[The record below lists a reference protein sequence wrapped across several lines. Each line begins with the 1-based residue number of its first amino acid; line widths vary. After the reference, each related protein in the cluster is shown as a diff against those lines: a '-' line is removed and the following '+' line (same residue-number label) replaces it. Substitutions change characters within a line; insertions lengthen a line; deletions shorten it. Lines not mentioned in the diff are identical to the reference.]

1 MLWTMVI
8 ALAVLQGLT
17 EFLPVS
23 SSGHLRLLEAV
34 FGVHEPQTLFD
45 IFLHV
50 GSLVAVFIVYR
61 AVFGRMIVAIGRAL
75 RRPAGVAEQLRADPD
90 LRLFVFACLA
100 TIPTA
105 VIALLLDDTFEAMAA
120 HVGVV
125 GGALIVNGF
134 ILLLLGSFNGG
145 RLAAFPEKRR
155 RPLAEIRLADALFI
169 GLAQGVGVI
178 RGISRSGSTITAAMA
193 TGLDRDAAATF
204 SFVLAVPA
212 ILGAL
217 VMKLR
222 GTALAS
228 DALAHAIV
236 GAVVAAVVGTAALLL
251 LLRLL
256 RGGRL
261 HHFAWYC
268 FALGVAAIAWEL
280 AS

>member
-1 MLWTMVI
+1 MLWIMVI
-8 ALAVLQGLT
+8 ALAILQGLT

-34 FGVHEPQTLFD
+34 FGIDEPQTLFD
-45 IFLHV
+45 VFLHV

-61 AVFGRMIVAIGRAL
+61 AVFGRMILAIGRAL
-75 RRPAGVAEQLRADPD
+75 RRPSGVAGQLRADPD
-90 LRLFVFACLA
+90 LRLFVFACLG
-100 TIPTA
+100 TVPTA
-105 VIALLLDDTFEAMAA
+105 IIALLLDDTFEAMAA

-125 GGALIVNGF
+125 GACLIVNGF
-134 ILLLLGSFNGG
+134 ILLLLGAFNGG
-145 RLAAFPEKRR
+145 RLRAFPEARR
-155 RPLAEIRLADALFI
+155 RPLAELRLGDALFI

-178 RGISRSGSTITAAMA
+178 RGISRSGTTITAAMA

-217 VMKLR
+217 VLKLR
-222 GTALAS
+222 GAALPP
-228 DALAHAIV
+228 DALAQALV
-236 GAVVAAVVGTAALLL
+236 GAAVAAVVGTAALLL

-256 RGGRL
+256 RHGRL

-268 FALGVAAIAWEL
+268 FALGAAAIAWEL

>member
-45 IFLHV
+45 IFL
-50 GSLVAVFIVYR
+50 
-61 AVFGRMIVAIGRAL
+61 
-75 RRPAGVAEQLRADPD
+75 
-90 LRLFVFACLA
+90 
-100 TIPTA
+100 
-105 VIALLLDDTFEAMAA
+105 